1 MAFLVLFGVISYLRL
16 GVSRMPD
23 VDFPVISVRLS
34 LPNAAPALMEAE
46 VVDVVEGSLLTIPG
60 VKNITSSSRRGS
72 ANITAEFELNIDIDD
87 ALNEVQSR
95 ILSVQ
100 RRLPAGMDPI
110 SISKSNPNLQP
121 IMWLTLESE
130 TLSRPELMGYVRDVI
145 RDQFTKLNGVG
156 DLMLGGYY
164 EPNIRI
170 WVRSTDLR
178 RYSLTVQDIINT
190 LQKENIEVPAGIV
203 TSGKSEFNIRT
214 IGMASSY
221 TDLRSLRIT
230 TRGGQPN
237 FARVTLGQV
246 AVIEKG
252 TEDVRSIS
260 RGQGRQAVGFG
271 IIKQSGMN
279 EVALS
284 DAIRKKIAELNRSLP
299 AGMELKINMD
309 STDFTRNAVNDMA
322 FSILLA
328 ALFTAL
334 VSWLF
339 LGSIT
344 STLNILITIPFS
356 VIGTFI
362 AVYALGFTLNTFTLM
377 AISLVIGI
385 IVDDAIMV
393 LENIMRHREEGQP
406 RLEAALRGSNE
417 VVFAATATSIA
428 IVAIFFPV
436 AFMKGVIGRYFFQFG
451 VTLSLSVLLSLLGAL
466 TITPAFAARTIEVK
480 ERRLLI
486 SRFVDGLMRRA
497 RGWYGRVLP
506 VVLRHR
512 VTVLSSAFV
521 LFALSLLIVFVL
533 PKEMVPTP
541 DEGRFQIR
549 VMAPPGS
556 SLELTDAKV
565 KAVEDILARRPE
577 VDRFFSM
584 IGGFGG
590 DVSQGR
596 VTVLLKPKGKRGRDP
611 RTHRDWV
618 TLDVMSAYR
627 GLFKDIKGARIII
640 QDLSF
645 QAIAGTGG
653 SPVEFAVQG
662 PDWDQLI
669 VATKKLSD
677 ALEKTGR
684 LTDLNTDYR
693 EGAPELKIIPDREK
707 AAARG
712 VSTSTIADAVNI
724 MLGGVVASEFYE
736 NGKRFD
742 VRIKLRDSTADP
754 QALIRALYVRNSFG
768 ELIPLSSLV
777 RIMTSR
783 DLAVINRLDRQRAI
797 TVTAGLAKGF
807 PQNKALELVNKTA
820 SKVLPSGYYIR
831 ISGSA
836 KVFKESFSGLFVALL
851 LGIAVAY
858 MVLAVQ
864 FNSFFDP
871 ISVLVALPFSVT
883 GAFLSLWI
891 TGNSLNIYSMIG
903 LILLMGIVKK
913 NSIMLVDFTNRIRE
927 TEKLSIT
934 DALVKAC
941 PIRLR
946 PILMTSFAIIAAALP
961 VALAIGP
968 GAETRVPMAVTVIG
982 GVLVS
987 MFLTLFVVPCVYTY
1001 LARDKDRKSRTETE
1015 PQMPPT

>member
-1 MAFLVLFGVISYLRL
+1 
-16 GVSRMPD
+16 
-23 VDFPVISVRLS
+23 
-34 LPNAAPALMEAE
+34 
-46 VVDVVEGSLLTIPG
+46 
-60 VKNITSSSRRGS
+60 
-72 ANITAEFELNIDIDD
+72 
-87 ALNEVQSR
+87 
-95 ILSVQ
+95 
-100 RRLPAGMDPI
+100 
-110 SISKSNPNLQP
+110 
-121 IMWLTLESE
+121 
-130 TLSRPELMGYVRDVI
+130 
-145 RDQFTKLNGVG
+145 
-156 DLMLGGYY
+156 
-164 EPNIRI
+164 
-170 WVRSTDLR
+170 
-178 RYSLTVQDIINT
+178 
-190 LQKENIEVPAGIV
+190 
-203 TSGKSEFNIRT
+203 
-214 IGMASSY
+214 
-221 TDLRSLRIT
+221 
-230 TRGGQPN
+230 
-237 FARVTLGQV
+237 
-246 AVIEKG
+246 
-252 TEDVRSIS
+252 
-260 RGQGRQAVGFG
+260 
-271 IIKQSGMN
+271 
-279 EVALS
+279 
-284 DAIRKKIAELNRSLP
+284 
-299 AGMELKINMD
+299 
-309 STDFTRNAVNDMA
+309 
-322 FSILLA
+322 
-328 ALFTAL
+328 
-334 VSWLF
+334 
-339 LGSIT
+339 
-344 STLNILITIPFS
+344 
-356 VIGTFI
+356 
-362 AVYALGFTLNTFTLM
+362 
-377 AISLVIGI
+377 
-385 IVDDAIMV
+385 
-393 LENIMRHREEGQP
+393 
-406 RLEAALRGSNE
+406 
-417 VVFAATATSIA
+417 
-428 IVAIFFPV
+428 
-436 AFMKGVIGRYFFQFG
+436 
-451 VTLSLSVLLSLLGAL
+451 
-466 TITPAFAARTIEVK
+466 
-480 ERRLLI
+480 
-486 SRFVDGLMRRA
+486 
-497 RGWYGRVLP
+497 
-506 VVLRHR
+506 
-512 VTVLSSAFV
+512 
-521 LFALSLLIVFVL
+521 
-533 PKEMVPTP
+533 
-541 DEGRFQIR
+541 
-549 VMAPPGS
+549 
-556 SLELTDAKV
+556 
-565 KAVEDILARRPE
+565 
-577 VDRFFSM
+577 M